1 MPLLVLAIP
10 LYDTGSVILIRLQE
24 GRPVMK
30 GDTSHFSHR
39 LVDLGMTRPQAVGT
53 IHLACLA
60 IGFSATVLGKLSETS
75 GMLVIVQALIVLTI
89 IALLERAGLKKS
101 REQTANTHPHLGP
114 LPSTRERGNDGS
126 APM

>member
-1 MPLLVLAIP
+1 MLAIP

-39 LVDLGMTRPQAVGT
+39 LTDLGMSRPQAVGT

-60 IGFSATVLGKLSETS
+60 IGFSATMLGKLSELD
-75 GMLVIVQALIVLTI
+75 GLMVVAQALVVLTI
-89 IALLERAGLKKS
+89 IALGILIIAAPGSVPGLM
-101 REQTANTHPHLGP
+101 P
-114 LPSTRERGNDGS
+114 
-126 APM
+126 PM